1 MNSKPD
7 GQRFTFAYRDR
18 SILVEDSTKMR
29 LRIAELLRHIIQR
42 SSDFD
47 ASAVAGLI
55 RRELGVPV
63 SAYYTS
69 DLVSAVEAMGRDDFL
84 DMITIMFVALGGKSN
99 SLAIIWRDQIARIL
113 AEERISLRI
122 DDLGGIHLA
131 VDEEFA
137 LNRQATIAALNKTRY
152 NGVTD
157 FFDQAYA
164 ALDERPADTRH
175 AVRAMYEAIENLF
188 KLMLAGQA
196 SRLGKTEI
204 DKYLKPKMTSLYN
217 GHDLDSSKLMLSS
230 LSEWV
235 NGMQQ
240 YRHAP
245 GATDPSGPPLDLAIF
260 ILSSGSSYL
269 RWLLQIDEKLAENR
283 YN

>member
-1 MNSKPD
+1 
-7 GQRFTFAYRDR
+7 
-18 SILVEDSTKMR
+18 
-29 LRIAELLRHIIQR
+29 
-42 SSDFD
+42 
-47 ASAVAGLI
+47 
-55 RRELGVPV
+55 
-63 SAYYTS
+63 
-69 DLVSAVEAMGRDDFL
+69 
-84 DMITIMFVALGGKSN
+84 
-99 SLAIIWRDQIARIL
+99 
-113 AEERISLRI
+113 
-122 DDLGGIHLA
+122 
-131 VDEEFA
+131 
-137 LNRQATIAALNKTRY
+137 
-152 NGVTD
+152 
-157 FFDQAYA
+157 
-164 ALDERPADTRH
+164 
-175 AVRAMYEAIENLF
+175 MYEAIENLF

>member
-1 MNSKPD
+1 M
-7 GQRFTFAYRDR
+7 
-18 SILVEDSTKMR
+18 
-29 LRIAELLRHIIQR
+29 
-42 SSDFD
+42 
-47 ASAVAGLI
+47 
-55 RRELGVPV
+55 
-63 SAYYTS
+63 
-69 DLVSAVEAMGRDDFL
+69 
-84 DMITIMFVALGGKSN
+84 
-99 SLAIIWRDQIARIL
+99 
-113 AEERISLRI
+113 
-122 DDLGGIHLA
+122 
-131 VDEEFA
+131 DEEFA

-245 GATDPSGPPLDLAIF
+245 GVTDPSGPPLDLAIF

-269 RWLLQIDEKLAENR
+269 RWLLQIYEKLAENR